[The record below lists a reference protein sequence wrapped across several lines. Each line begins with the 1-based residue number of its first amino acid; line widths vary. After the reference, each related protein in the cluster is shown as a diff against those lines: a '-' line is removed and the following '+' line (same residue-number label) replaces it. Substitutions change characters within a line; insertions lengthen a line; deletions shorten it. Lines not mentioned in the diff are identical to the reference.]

1 MKGVFANIWLFG
13 LAKSC
18 QAIYGILLS
27 IRYWQKK
34 FDTELLCVVQEICFY
49 DTSFFFILQ
58 MHEICPFFTQSQQT
72 WTCAQL
78 EEQEK
83 HIEIQQIPQ
92 MKNEN
97 ENEIL

>member
-1 MKGVFANIWLFG
+1 LLFWASKK
-13 LAKSC
+13 LSS
-18 QAIYGILLS
+18 YLRNPLS